1 MLFENREIDG
11 NRNSRDQKE
20 IEKTSHFPEL
30 RAQPSPDDISKINRR
45 PTLRSKDVQP
55 AAIIVIYGERRISGT
70 SGENQGLGNAGG
82 WRPATSTLSQR
93 TDTPKV
99 NVLSRTIGNDPMLF
113 ATLVYAFLP
122 ENISHFLPLSQGR
135 EDIDGA
141 SKCNAFHDR
150 LCAIILFR
158 IS

>member
-82 WRPATSTLSQR
+82 WRPATSTLPQR
-93 TDTPKV
+93 TDTRRSTYSAV
-99 NVLSRTIGNDPMLF
+99 RLATIQCYSPRECMHF
-113 ATLVYAFLP
+113 FRKIFP
-122 ENISHFLPLSQGR
+122 IS
-135 EDIDGA
+135 
-141 SKCNAFHDR
+141 C
-150 LCAIILFR
+150 LFR
-158 IS
+158 RGEKTSMERRSATRFTTDCAR